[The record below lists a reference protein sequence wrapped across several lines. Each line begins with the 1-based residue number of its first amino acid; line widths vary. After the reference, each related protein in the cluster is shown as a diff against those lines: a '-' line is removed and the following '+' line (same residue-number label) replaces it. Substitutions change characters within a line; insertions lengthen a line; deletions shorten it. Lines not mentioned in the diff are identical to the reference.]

1 MASKRQRRTEEVRSK
16 KSRKTFRIFFFL
28 SLILV
33 VGGFFAFLFFTLSDQ
48 LFPTSSGKVL
58 SPAKREKKEIV
69 LYFSDANE
77 RFLVPEKRLIAKEDK
92 AEKQAEG
99 IVRALI
105 DGSKTGLVRTLPEGS
120 KLLSIKIDKGVAQ
133 VSFDRSLIDLHPGST
148 ASEMATVYSLTNTL
162 TRNLLE
168 IKRVKFLI
176 DGKETAT
183 IKGHLDIVNPVSPL
197 TDLIKEGGA
206 GG

>member
-16 KSRKTFRIFFFL
+16 KSRKAFRIFFFL

-48 LFPTSSGKVL
+48 LFPMFGGKVL
-58 SPAKREKKEIV
+58 SPAKREKKEVI

-77 RFLVPEKRLIAKEDK
+77 RFLVPEKRLIAKEDT

-105 DGSKTGLVRTLPEGS
+105 EGSKTGLVRTLPEGS
-120 KLLSIKIDKGVAQ
+120 KLLNIKIDKGVAQ

-168 IKRVKFLI
+168 IKKVKFLI

-183 IKGHLDIVNPVSPL
+183 IKGHLDTMDPVSPFI
-197 TDLIKEGGA
+197 DLIKEGRA

>member
-48 LFPTSSGKVL
+48 LFSTSGGKIL
-58 SPAKREKKEIV
+58 SSAKREKKEVI

-77 RFLVPEKRLIAKEDK
+77 RFLVPEKRLIAKENT
-92 AEKQAEG
+92 AEKQAEE
-99 IVRALI
+99 IVEALI
-105 DGSKTGLVRTLPEGS
+105 EGSKTGKVRTFPEGS
-120 KLLSIKIDKGVAQ
+120 KLLNIRIDKGVAQ
-133 VSFDRSLIDLHPGST
+133 VNFDRSFIHLHPGST

-162 TRNLLE
+162 TRNLAE
-168 IKRVKFLI
+168 IKRVRLLI

-183 IKGHLDIVNPVSPL
+183 IKGHLDTMAPVAPL
-197 TDLIKEGGA
+197 ADLVKQEGT